1 MQERWRE
8 LLSQLS
14 AELEQQ
20 STKLRDLEYQNRQLL
35 DTGMDS
41 NLVHVCA
48 ASMCFLQIVS
58 CLNIFPFLASWQIS
72 KLVFRSVD
80 TSMKSELLKRWHL

>member
-41 NLVHVCA
+41 YLVHVCA
-48 ASMCFLQIVS
+48 ASMFRQIV
-58 CLNIFPFLASWQIS
+58 
-72 KLVFRSVD
+72 
-80 TSMKSELLKRWHL
+80 

>member
-14 AELEQQ
+14 GELEKQ
-20 STKLRDLEYQNRQLL
+20 SAKLRDLEYQNRQLL

-41 NLVHVCA
+41 YLVHVCA
-48 ASMCFLQIVS
+48 ASACFFF
-58 CLNIFPFLASWQIS
+58 LNII
-72 KLVFRSVD
+72 
-80 TSMKSELLKRWHL
+80 

>member
-14 AELEQQ
+14 GELEKQ
-20 STKLRDLEYQNRQLL
+20 SAKLRDLEYQNRQLL

-41 NLVHVCA
+41 YLVHVCA
-48 ASMCFLQIVS
+48 ASACFFFKYYIIIN
-58 CLNIFPFLASWQIS
+58 CLMFEYISLFGELADLEVI
-72 KLVFRSVD
+72 LH
-80 TSMKSELLKRWHL
+80 TSRYMIEI